1 MTAAPAGRNW
11 ARTGLWWG
19 LAVFAFFGL
28 LVATGIAR
36 PYDLPLD
43 RWILRNV
50 PQPQGTPDWG
60 GIGYL
65 SIWGSQYATIPVT
78 IVTVM
83 GLLAMGAVRRARIV
97 SAVGFVG
104 GLLILGF
111 QVAFRPFVAMHWADT
126 GAQVVYPSGHA
137 AGATMA
143 WGFAAVFLLSSARS
157 QAPPWV
163 RPLLFTVWVAIS
175 VAVGID
181 RLLVRSHT
189 LSDILGGWGL
199 GVALVCIAV
208 LVDRAAPGAGKDP
221 GDSHPQGRS
230 P

>member
-1 MTAAPAGRNW
+1 LG
-11 ARTGLWWG
+11 WG
-19 LAVFAFFGL
+19 LGVFALFGL
-28 LVATGIAR
+28 LVATGAAR

-43 RWILRNV
+43 RWILGHV

-60 GIGYL
+60 GIGYV

-78 IVTVM
+78 IATVM
-83 GLLAMGAVRRARIV
+83 GLLAMGATRRAKLV

-111 QVAFRPFVAMHWADT
+111 QVAFRPFVARWWAGT

-143 WGFAAVFLLSSARS
+143 WGFAAVFLLSSARA
-157 QAPPWV
+157 QAPRWV
-163 RPLLFTVWVAIS
+163 RPLLLTVWVAIS
-175 VAVGID
+175 LAVGID

-199 GVALVCIAV
+199 GVALLCTAV
-208 LVDRAAPGAGKDP
+208 LLDKVGPGAGEDP
-221 GDSHPQGRS
+221 GDSHPHGRDPAPEGPAS
-230 P
+230 GGEGALR